1 MKKLLSTLIRS
12 FFYLYATSVNFAVDS
27 NGAGS
32 QLDLKLLFCPSLFL
46 VNSQPLVPFVL
57 CFPSSCARPRA
68 NPREQPGGASTRG
81 ALAGRPSGAAEGR
94 GGTARAGLAAARGR
108 SPAGAS
114 AWRRRKQ
121 PTRHSR
127 RWAVGRC
134 LPSTSRGEA
143 TVMLGLI
150 HNRTL
155 RFCLLLIRRRSQ
167 IHVLFPR
174 NLIYDVLCQVFAV
187 ELPFQI

>member
-1 MKKLLSTLIRS
+1 VGRP
-12 FFYLYATSVNFAVDS
+12 APDW
-27 NGAGS
+27 
-32 QLDLKLLFCPSLFL
+32 
-46 VNSQPLVPFVL
+46 
-57 CFPSSCARPRA
+57 RPRGGA
-68 NPREQPGGASTRG
+68 RRPGRRPGGGGSRAARAGFRAGG
-81 ALAGRPSGAAEGR
+81 ARRPR
-94 GGTARAGLAAARGR
+94 RRLGGGGSRTARAGLELARGR